1 MNQIWPIPVFVNNRT
16 QLGTFVYILSMT
28 GSALKTE
35 LSSLIVP
42 CALPNLQYLLSTTL
56 QKQFADP
63 WPNSFS
69 AIQNGN
75 NPDIYISFKIQN
87 SLRNHTD
94 ISNFNI
100 GSQNSYLNS
109 SIILQSFLNIKNP
122 GSQKTRMMEFH
133 FA

>member
-16 QLGTFVYILSMT
+16 QLGTFVYTLSMT

-35 LSSLIVP
+35 LSSLIMP

-56 QKQFADP
+56 Q
-63 WPNSFS
+63 NSLLIPGLIHSLLFKM
-69 AIQNGN
+69 AIIQ
-75 NPDIYISFKIQN
+75 IYISFKIQN

-109 SIILQSFLNIKNP
+109 SIILQSFLNIKNS
-122 GSQKTRMMEFH
+122 GFQKTGMMEFH